1 MTHQVL
7 CIHVYTYTM
16 KQYQPSIQRPIQFP
30 PVHHSIYLM
39 RLLYRHFHPSRH
51 TFVTIPRL
59 LPLHP
64 TIYPIVPHFD
74 DPTLLPSKEKIDCR
88 GITFLN
94 LSERGANMDS
104 KLIGYIY
111 VCCDCE
117 FIIAKSV
124 VHHLYTQTE

>member
-7 CIHVYTYTM
+7 SIPVYSYTM
-16 KQYQPSIQRPIQFP
+16 KQYQPSIQRPIQSP

-51 TFVTIPRL
+51 TSVTIPRL

-74 DPTLLPSKEKIDCR
+74 DHILLPSKVLIDCR
-88 GITFLN
+88 GITFRS
-94 LSERGANMDS
+94 LSERGANMRLFCLCTLV
-104 KLIGYIY
+104 LIAFPVAFETMQY
-111 VCCDCE
+111 D
-117 FIIAKSV
+117 
-124 VHHLYTQTE
+124 LYGDHDGC